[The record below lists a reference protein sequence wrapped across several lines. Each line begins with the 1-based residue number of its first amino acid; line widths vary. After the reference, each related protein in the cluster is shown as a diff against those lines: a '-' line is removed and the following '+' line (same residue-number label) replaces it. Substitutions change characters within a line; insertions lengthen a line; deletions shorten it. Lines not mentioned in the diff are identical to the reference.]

1 MSSRANAS
9 RRRSTATRS
18 RGDAEQG
25 QRRRLLP
32 AALTRGQRPF
42 VFAFLA
48 LLVLLATMAAT
59 PAQRYV
65 EMQQRVDSLTQKRE
79 ELAAEVDTLEKRKA
93 RLRDP
98 DEIELLARRE
108 LGLVRPGEISYV
120 VVRPEEG
127 QQPGVTA
134 RDPEPVADDDKPWWR
149 RLGETLG
156 LLGDGGRSS

>member
-1 MSSRANAS
+1 MSSRTATS

-18 RGDAEQG
+18 RSGA
-25 QRRRLLP
+25 QRRERGRWLP

-42 VFAFLA
+42 VFAFIG
-48 LLVLLATMAAT
+48 LLVVLATMAAT

-65 EMQQRVDSLTQKRE
+65 EMQQRVDSLTQQRE
-79 ELAAEVDTLEKRKA
+79 ELAEDVDGLERRKA

-98 DEIELLARRE
+98 EEIELLARRE

-120 VVRPEEG
+120 VVRPD
-127 QQPGVTA
+127 Q
-134 RDPEPVADDDKPWWR
+134 DEPDVAAGDRERVADEDKPWWR

-156 LLGDGGRSS
+156 LLGDGAPTS